1 MTSRRSVATVGIVVV
16 FALAASDAL
25 AQGNG
30 NAYGHSKNRPGA
42 AAQPSAAGA
51 PELQTVGISTLSF
64 GSWLDDASVIPQGG
78 GTMSVAFSYWRTPS
92 YREVDVPVIDGGV
105 GIAPR
110 VQFNFN
116 VPYYHAG
123 DSDGTVVRGIGDMYV
138 STKIQ
143 LKDPSAG
150 DHRIG
155 FALTPLLEILTYAP
169 AAGRVTGELGNSGQ
183 RGATGAI
190 AGARSA
196 APAIFRA
203 GALFAS
209 GARRGRAHHSYGRHR
224 NGQPLALNPPRRAEH
239 RIGIGAE
246 PHRCQRSAERRA
258 QPGGIGVWRRRQ
270 DHVEA
275 GCEQLHACRH
285 KWHGFCLRGVA
296 VAVVPASHWPD
307 TPDCD

>member
-1 MTSRRSVATVGIVVV
+1 MTSRRSVTTVGIVVV
-16 FALAASDAL
+16 LALAASDAL

-138 STKIQ
+138 STKVQ

-150 DHRIG
+150 EHRIG

-169 AAGRVTGELGNSGQ
+169 RPDASRVSWAIPASVELRRDRWRTFGSAGYFSR
-183 RGATGAI
+183 
-190 AGARSA
+190 
-196 APAIFRA
+196 

-209 GARRGRAHHSYGRHR
+209 GALEVALTTRTAVTGTVSRSHSIRRDELSAELGL
-224 NGQPLALNPPRRAEH
+224 GQSRTDVSGALSVALNPAVSAF
-239 RIGIGAE
+239 GAVA
-246 PHRCQRSAERRA
+246 RTISK
-258 QPGGIGVWRRRQ
+258 Q
-270 DHVEA
+270 DANSSTLAVT
-275 GCEQLHACRH
+275 G
-285 KWHGFCLRGVA
+285 GVA
-296 VAVVPASHWPD
+296 FVFEAWQSR
-307 TPDCD
+307 

>member
-150 DHRIG
+150 DLRIG

-169 AAGRVTGELGNSGQ
+169 AAGRVTGELGNSSQ
-183 RGATGAI
+183 RGAP
-190 AGARSA
+190 ARSLA
-196 APAIFRA
+196 HLRQRRLFFA
-203 GALFAS
+203 GCAV
-209 GARRGRAHHSYGRHR
+209 RERRTRGRAHHSYGRHR
-224 NGQPLALNPPRRAEH
+224 NGQPLALNPPRRAER

-246 PHRCQRSAERRA
+246 PHRCQRSAELRA

-270 DHVEA
+270 DHLEA

-285 KWHGFCLRGVA
+285 RWRGFRLRGVA

>member
-1 MTSRRSVATVGIVVV
+1 V
-16 FALAASDAL
+16 FVLAASDAL

-30 NAYGHSKNRPGA
+30 HAYGHSKNRPGA

-143 LKDPSAG
+143 LKDPSTG

-155 FALTPLLEILTYAP
+155 FAVTPLLEILTYAP
-169 AAGRVTGELGNSGQ
+169 RPDASRVSWAIPASVELRRDRWRTFGSAGYFSR
-183 RGATGAI
+183 
-190 AGARSA
+190 
-196 APAIFRA
+196 

-209 GARRGRAHHSYGRHR
+209 GALEVALTSRTAVTGTVSRSHSIRRDELSAELGL
-224 NGQPLALNPPRRAEH
+224 GQSRTDVSGALSVALNPAVTAF
-239 RIGIGAE
+239 GAVA
-246 PHRCQRSAERRA
+246 RTISK
-258 QPGGIGVWRRRQ
+258 Q
-270 DHVEA
+270 DANSSTLAVT
-275 GCEQLHACRH
+275 G
-285 KWHGFCLRGVA
+285 GVA
-296 VAVVPASHWPD
+296 FVFEAWQSR
-307 TPDCD
+307 

>member
-42 AAQPSAAGA
+42 AAQPSAAGS

-169 AAGRVTGELGNSGQ
+169 RPDASRVSWAIPASVELRRDRWRTFGSAGYFSR
-183 RGATGAI
+183 
-190 AGARSA
+190 
-196 APAIFRA
+196 

-209 GARRGRAHHSYGRHR
+209 GALEVALTTRTAVTGTVSRSHSIRRDELSAELGL
-224 NGQPLALNPPRRAEH
+224 GQSRTDVSGALSFALNPAVSAF
-239 RIGIGAE
+239 GAVA
-246 PHRCQRSAERRA
+246 RTISK
-258 QPGGIGVWRRRQ
+258 Q
-270 DHVEA
+270 DANSSTLAVT
-275 GCEQLHACRH
+275 G
-285 KWHGFCLRGVA
+285 GVA
-296 VAVVPASHWPD
+296 FVFEAWQSR
-307 TPDCD
+307 

>member
-78 GTMSVAFSYWRTPS
+78 GTMGVAFSYWRTPS
-92 YREVDVPVIDGGV
+92 YREVDLPVIDGGV

-169 AAGRVTGELGNSGQ
+169 RPDASRVSWAIPASVELRRDRWRTFGSAGYFSR
-183 RGATGAI
+183 
-190 AGARSA
+190 
-196 APAIFRA
+196 

-209 GARRGRAHHSYGRHR
+209 GALEVALTTRTAATGTVSRSHSIRRDELSAELGL
-224 NGQPLALNPPRRAEH
+224 GQSRTDVSGALSFALNPAVSAF
-239 RIGIGAE
+239 GAVA
-246 PHRCQRSAERRA
+246 RTISK
-258 QPGGIGVWRRRQ
+258 Q
-270 DHVEA
+270 DANSSTLAVT
-275 GCEQLHACRH
+275 G
-285 KWHGFCLRGVA
+285 GVA
-296 VAVVPASHWPD
+296 FVFEAWQSR
-307 TPDCD
+307 

>member
-169 AAGRVTGELGNSGQ
+169 RPDASRVSWAIPASVELRRDRWRTFGSAGYFSR
-183 RGATGAI
+183 
-190 AGARSA
+190 
-196 APAIFRA
+196 

-209 GARRGRAHHSYGRHR
+209 GALEVALTTRTAVTGTVSRSHSIRRDELSAELGL
-224 NGQPLALNPPRRAEH
+224 GQSRTDVSGALSVALNPAVSAF
-239 RIGIGAE
+239 GAVA
-246 PHRCQRSAERRA
+246 RTISK
-258 QPGGIGVWRRRQ
+258 Q
-270 DHVEA
+270 DANSSTLAVT
-275 GCEQLHACRH
+275 G
-285 KWHGFCLRGVA
+285 GVA
-296 VAVVPASHWPD
+296 FVFEAWQSR
-307 TPDCD
+307 

>member
-1 MTSRRSVATVGIVVV
+1 MFV
-16 FALAASDAL
+16 LAASDAL

-30 NAYGHSKNRPGA
+30 HAYGHSKNRPGA

-143 LKDPSAG
+143 LKDPSAS

-169 AAGRVTGELGNSGQ
+169 QPDASRVSWAIPASVELRRDRWRTFGSAGYFSR
-183 RGATGAI
+183 
-190 AGARSA
+190 
-196 APAIFRA
+196 

-209 GARRGRAHHSYGRHR
+209 GAVEVALTTRTAVTGTVSRSHSIRRDELSAELGL
-224 NGQPLALNPPRRAEH
+224 GQSRTDVSGALSVALNPAVSAF
-239 RIGIGAE
+239 GAVA
-246 PHRCQRSAERRA
+246 RTISK
-258 QPGGIGVWRRRQ
+258 Q
-270 DHVEA
+270 DANSSTLAVT
-275 GCEQLHACRH
+275 G
-285 KWHGFCLRGVA
+285 GVA
-296 VAVVPASHWPD
+296 FVFEAWQSR
-307 TPDCD
+307 

>member
-1 MTSRRSVATVGIVVV
+1 VTSRRSVSTVGIVVV
-16 FALAASDAL
+16 FVLAASDAV

-30 NAYGHSKNRPGA
+30 HAYGHSKNRPGA
-42 AAQPSAAGA
+42 ASQPSAAGA
-51 PELQTVGISTLSF
+51 PELQSVGISTLSF

-143 LKDPSAG
+143 L
-150 DHRIG
+150 
-155 FALTPLLEILTYAP
+155 TPLLEILTYAP
-169 AAGRVTGELGNSGQ
+169 RPDASRVSWAIPASVELRRDRWRTFGSAGYFSR
-183 RGATGAI
+183 
-190 AGARSA
+190 
-196 APAIFRA
+196 

-209 GARRGRAHHSYGRHR
+209 GAVEVALTTRTAVTGTVSRSHSIRRDELSAELGL
-224 NGQPLALNPPRRAEH
+224 GQSRTDVSGALSVALNPAVSAF
-239 RIGIGAE
+239 GAVA
-246 PHRCQRSAERRA
+246 RTISK
-258 QPGGIGVWRRRQ
+258 Q
-270 DHVEA
+270 DANSSTLAVT
-275 GCEQLHACRH
+275 G
-285 KWHGFCLRGVA
+285 GVA
-296 VAVVPASHWPD
+296 FVFEAWQSR
-307 TPDCD
+307 

>member
-1 MTSRRSVATVGIVVV
+1 MFV
-16 FALAASDAL
+16 LAASDAL

-30 NAYGHSKNRPGA
+30 HAYGHSKNRPGA

-155 FALTPLLEILTYAP
+155 FAVTPLLEILTYAP
-169 AAGRVTGELGNSGQ
+169 RPDASRVSWAIPASVELRRDRWRTFGSAGYFSR
-183 RGATGAI
+183 
-190 AGARSA
+190 
-196 APAIFRA
+196 

-209 GARRGRAHHSYGRHR
+209 GAVEVALTTRTAVTGTVSRSHSIRRDELSAELGL
-224 NGQPLALNPPRRAEH
+224 GQSRTDVSGALSVSLNPAVTAF
-239 RIGIGAE
+239 GAVA
-246 PHRCQRSAERRA
+246 RTISK
-258 QPGGIGVWRRRQ
+258 Q
-270 DHVEA
+270 DANSSTLAVT
-275 GCEQLHACRH
+275 G
-285 KWHGFCLRGVA
+285 GVA
-296 VAVVPASHWPD
+296 FVFEAWQSR
-307 TPDCD
+307 

>member
-1 MTSRRSVATVGIVVV
+1 MTSRRSVSTVGIVVV
-16 FALAASDAL
+16 FVLAASDAL

-116 VPYYHAG
+116 VPDYHAG

-169 AAGRVTGELGNSGQ
+169 RPDTSRVSWAIPASVELRRDRWRTFGSAGYFSR
-183 RGATGAI
+183 
-190 AGARSA
+190 
-196 APAIFRA
+196 

-209 GARRGRAHHSYGRHR
+209 GAVEVALTTRTAVTGTVSRSHSIRRDELSAELGL
-224 NGQPLALNPPRRAEH
+224 GQSRTDVSGALSVALNPAVSAF
-239 RIGIGAE
+239 GAVA
-246 PHRCQRSAERRA
+246 RTISK
-258 QPGGIGVWRRRQ
+258 Q
-270 DHVEA
+270 DANSSTLAVT
-275 GCEQLHACRH
+275 G
-285 KWHGFCLRGVA
+285 GVA
-296 VAVVPASHWPD
+296 FVFEAWQSR
-307 TPDCD
+307 

>member
-1 MTSRRSVATVGIVVV
+1 MTSRLSVATVGIVVV

-42 AAQPSAAGA
+42 AAQPSAAGS
-51 PELQTVGISTLSF
+51 PELQTAGISTLSF

-150 DHRIG
+150 DLRIG

-169 AAGRVTGELGNSGQ
+169 RPDASRVSWAIPASVELRRERWRTFGSAGYFSR
-183 RGATGAI
+183 
-190 AGARSA
+190 
-196 APAIFRA
+196 

-209 GARRGRAHHSYGRHR
+209 GALEVALTTRTAVTGTVSRSHSIRRDELSAALGL
-224 NGQPLALNPPRRAEH
+224 GQSRTDVSGALSVALNPAVSAF
-239 RIGIGAE
+239 GAVA
-246 PHRCQRSAERRA
+246 RTISK
-258 QPGGIGVWRRRQ
+258 Q
-270 DHVEA
+270 DANSSTLAVT
-275 GCEQLHACRH
+275 G
-285 KWHGFCLRGVA
+285 GVA
-296 VAVVPASHWPD
+296 FVFEAWQSR
-307 TPDCD
+307 

>member
-1 MTSRRSVATVGIVVV
+1 MTSRLSVATVGIVVV

-42 AAQPSAAGA
+42 AAQPSAAGS
-51 PELQTVGISTLSF
+51 PELQTAGISTLSF

-150 DHRIG
+150 DLRIG

-169 AAGRVTGELGNSGQ
+169 RPDASRVSWAIPASVELRRERWRTFGSAGYFSR
-183 RGATGAI
+183 
-190 AGARSA
+190 
-196 APAIFRA
+196 

-209 GARRGRAHHSYGRHR
+209 GALEVALTTRTAVTGTVSRSHSIRRDELSADLGL
-224 NGQPLALNPPRRAEH
+224 GQSRTDVSGALSVALNPAVSAF
-239 RIGIGAE
+239 GAVA
-246 PHRCQRSAERRA
+246 RTISK
-258 QPGGIGVWRRRQ
+258 Q
-270 DHVEA
+270 DANSSTLAVT
-275 GCEQLHACRH
+275 G
-285 KWHGFCLRGVA
+285 GVA
-296 VAVVPASHWPD
+296 FVFEAWQSR
-307 TPDCD
+307 

>member
-1 MTSRRSVATVGIVVV
+1 MTSRLSVATVGIVVV

-42 AAQPSAAGA
+42 AAQPSAAGS
-51 PELQTVGISTLSF
+51 PELQTAGISTLSF

-143 LKDPSAG
+143 LKDPSAS
-150 DHRIG
+150 DLRIG

-169 AAGRVTGELGNSGQ
+169 RPDASRVSWAIPASVELRRERWRTFGSAGYFSR
-183 RGATGAI
+183 
-190 AGARSA
+190 
-196 APAIFRA
+196 

-209 GARRGRAHHSYGRHR
+209 GALEVALTTRTAVTGTVSRSHSIRRDELSAALGL
-224 NGQPLALNPPRRAEH
+224 GQSRTDVSGALSVALNPAVSAF
-239 RIGIGAE
+239 GAVA
-246 PHRCQRSAERRA
+246 RTISK
-258 QPGGIGVWRRRQ
+258 Q
-270 DHVEA
+270 DANSSTLAVT
-275 GCEQLHACRH
+275 G
-285 KWHGFCLRGVA
+285 GVA
-296 VAVVPASHWPD
+296 FVFEAWQSR
-307 TPDCD
+307 

>member
-1 MTSRRSVATVGIVVV
+1 MTSRRSVTTVGIVVV
-16 FALAASDAL
+16 LALAASDAL

-116 VPYYHAG
+116 VPDHHAG

-138 STKIQ
+138 STKVQ

-150 DHRIG
+150 EHRIG

-169 AAGRVTGELGNSGQ
+169 RPDASRVSWAIPASVELRRDRWRTFGSAGYFSR
-183 RGATGAI
+183 
-190 AGARSA
+190 
-196 APAIFRA
+196 

-209 GARRGRAHHSYGRHR
+209 GALEVALTTRTAVTGTVSRSHSIRRDELSAELGL
-224 NGQPLALNPPRRAEH
+224 GQSRTDVSGALSVALNPAVSAF
-239 RIGIGAE
+239 GAVA
-246 PHRCQRSAERRA
+246 RTISK
-258 QPGGIGVWRRRQ
+258 Q
-270 DHVEA
+270 DANSSTLAVT
-275 GCEQLHACRH
+275 G
-285 KWHGFCLRGVA
+285 GVA
-296 VAVVPASHWPD
+296 FVFEAWQSR
-307 TPDCD
+307 

>member
-42 AAQPSAAGA
+42 AAQPSAAGS

-150 DHRIG
+150 DLRIG

-169 AAGRVTGELGNSGQ
+169 RPDASRVSWAIPASVELRRDRWRTFGSAGYFSR
-183 RGATGAI
+183 
-190 AGARSA
+190 
-196 APAIFRA
+196 

-209 GARRGRAHHSYGRHR
+209 GALEVALTTRTAVTGTVSRSHSIRRDELSAELGL
-224 NGQPLALNPPRRAEH
+224 GQSRTDVSGALSVALNPAVSAF
-239 RIGIGAE
+239 GAVA
-246 PHRCQRSAERRA
+246 RTISK
-258 QPGGIGVWRRRQ
+258 Q
-270 DHVEA
+270 DANSSTLAVT
-275 GCEQLHACRH
+275 G
-285 KWHGFCLRGVA
+285 GVA
-296 VAVVPASHWPD
+296 FVFEAWQSR
-307 TPDCD
+307 

>member
-42 AAQPSAAGA
+42 AAQPSAAGS

-150 DHRIG
+150 DLRIG

-169 AAGRVTGELGNSGQ
+169 RPDASRVSWAIPASVELRRDRWRTFGSAGYFSR
-183 RGATGAI
+183 
-190 AGARSA
+190 
-196 APAIFRA
+196 

-209 GARRGRAHHSYGRHR
+209 GALEVALTTRTAVTGTVSRSHSIRRDELSAELGL
-224 NGQPLALNPPRRAEH
+224 GQSRTDVSGALSFALNPAVSAF
-239 RIGIGAE
+239 GAVA
-246 PHRCQRSAERRA
+246 RTISK
-258 QPGGIGVWRRRQ
+258 Q
-270 DHVEA
+270 DANSSTLAVT
-275 GCEQLHACRH
+275 G
-285 KWHGFCLRGVA
+285 GVA
-296 VAVVPASHWPD
+296 FVFEAWQSR
-307 TPDCD
+307 

>member
-1 MTSRRSVATVGIVVV
+1 MTSRLSVATVGIVVV

-42 AAQPSAAGA
+42 AAQPSAAGS
-51 PELQTVGISTLSF
+51 PELQTAGISTLSF

-143 LKDPSAG
+143 LKDPSAS
-150 DHRIG
+150 DLRIG

-169 AAGRVTGELGNSGQ
+169 RPDASRVSWAIPASVELRRERWRTFGSAGYFSR
-183 RGATGAI
+183 
-190 AGARSA
+190 
-196 APAIFRA
+196 

-209 GARRGRAHHSYGRHR
+209 GALEVALTTRTAVTGTVSRSHSIRRDELSADLGL
-224 NGQPLALNPPRRAEH
+224 GQSRTDVSGALSVALNPAVSAF
-239 RIGIGAE
+239 GAVA
-246 PHRCQRSAERRA
+246 RTISK
-258 QPGGIGVWRRRQ
+258 Q
-270 DHVEA
+270 DANSSTLAVT
-275 GCEQLHACRH
+275 G
-285 KWHGFCLRGVA
+285 GVA
-296 VAVVPASHWPD
+296 FVFEAWQSR
-307 TPDCD
+307 

>member
-1 MTSRRSVATVGIVVV
+1 MTSRLSVATVGIVVV

-42 AAQPSAAGA
+42 AAQPSAAGS
-51 PELQTVGISTLSF
+51 PELQTAGISTLSF

-143 LKDPSAG
+143 LKDPSAS
-150 DHRIG
+150 DLRIG

-169 AAGRVTGELGNSGQ
+169 RPDASRVSWAIPASVELRRERWRTFGSAGYFSR
-183 RGATGAI
+183 
-190 AGARSA
+190 
-196 APAIFRA
+196 

-209 GARRGRAHHSYGRHR
+209 GAFEVALTTRTAVTGTVSRSHSIRRDELSADLGL
-224 NGQPLALNPPRRAEH
+224 GQSRTDVSGALSVALNPAVSAF
-239 RIGIGAE
+239 GAVA
-246 PHRCQRSAERRA
+246 RTISK
-258 QPGGIGVWRRRQ
+258 Q
-270 DHVEA
+270 DANSSTLAVT
-275 GCEQLHACRH
+275 G
-285 KWHGFCLRGVA
+285 GVA
-296 VAVVPASHWPD
+296 FVFEAWQSR
-307 TPDCD
+307 